1 MGKPRSRRRTARVN
15 PSGVIRCSSS
25 GYGFVHTAEGDFFIP
40 ASKINGAIDGDKV
53 EVARLGA
60 SRKDGSNKRSDQD
73 DKARVVRVIRRA
85 QAEIVGVYEY
95 ADPLGIVVPRD
106 SKIPYDIFVLK
117 EDSLGAQDGDLVS
130 VEIISYPSRNAP
142 AVGAVKQLLGS
153 SDDAKSGTDL
163 LISAAK
169 IRTEF
174 PEEVIK
180 EAAECALDESH
191 ALLEGY
197 KDLRNDLIFTVDPSD
212 ARDFDDAISI
222 EKCDDKWHLG
232 IHIADVS
239 AYVHWGSVIDLEA
252 RMRGCSVYLPDRVI
266 PMIPEALSNNLCS
279 LVPGEVR
286 QSLSLE
292 VVMDSNYEVLSYE
305 IVPALIESK
314 FRLSYDDAWDI
325 IEGRARSFPDEL
337 CQRVIWASELSASL
351 QSNRQQCGMLS
362 MDTKEVKFGLNK
374 EGYPENIYFKEK
386 NQATSMIE
394 HIMILANI
402 LVAQYLKKR
411 ELPGIYRVHDAPD
424 AELLRDILP
433 VLGKMDIFKDF
444 EILKVSNLSKVS
456 LASTKRTHRII
467 SDVLLA
473 SESCPEHEVVAFS
486 VLRAMKQ
493 AYYSHESSLHYGLSA
508 QDYSHF
514 TSPIRRYPDLELHR
528 LVKAT
533 LFGRSELYSQEVAN
547 LPLISKHS
555 SQMEREAI
563 KLERK
568 VSSYYM
574 AMYMQQRVGEVFE
587 CIISGVKS
595 NGIYV
600 RFQNTAEAFISLRKL
615 GREYFAYDGRVGTL
629 QGQESGKCY
638 KLGGRLKVQLRDV
651 LLPEGKLDV
660 KLT

>member
-1 MGKPRSRRRTARVN
+1 MGKARSRRKTARVN
-15 PSGVIRCSSS
+15 PSGVIRCSGA
-25 GYGFVHTAEGDFFIP
+25 GYGFVSTAEGEYFIP
-40 ASKINGAIDGDKV
+40 ASKLNGAIDGDKV
-53 EVARLGA
+53 EVARLGS
-60 SRKDGSNKRSDQD
+60 SRRDGPSKRNSQD

-85 QAEIVGVYEY
+85 NAEVVGVYEY
-95 ADPLGIVVPRD
+95 ADPLGVVVPRD

-130 VEIISYPSRNAP
+130 VEIISFPTRNAP

-153 SDDAKSGTDL
+153 SDDVQTGTDL
-163 LISAAK
+163 MISAAK
-169 IRTEF
+169 IRVEF
-174 PEEVIK
+174 PEEVLV
-180 EAAECALDESH
+180 AAGECVLDETH

-212 ARDFDDAISI
+212 AKDFDDAISI
-222 EKCDDKWHLG
+222 EKYDDKWHLG

-239 AYVHWGSVIDLEA
+239 AYVPWGSSIDLEA
-252 RMRGCSVYLPDRVI
+252 RMRGCSVYLPDRVV
-266 PMIPEALSNNLCS
+266 PMIPESLSNNLCS
-279 LVPGEVR
+279 LVPGQVR
-286 QSLSLE
+286 QTLSLE
-292 VVMDSNYEVLSYE
+292 VVLDCNYNLLSFQ
-305 IVPALIESK
+305 IFPALIQSK
-314 FRLSYDDAWDI
+314 FRLSYDDAQDI

-337 CQRVIWASELSASL
+337 CKRVIWASELSTAL
-351 QSNRQQCGMLS
+351 QDKREQNGMLS
-362 MDTKEVKFGLNK
+362 MDTKEVKFGLNQD
-374 EGYPENIYFKEK
+374 GYPENIYFKEK

-411 ELPGIYRVHDAPD
+411 ELPGIFRVHDAPD

-433 VLGKMDIFKDF
+433 VLGKMDVFKDF
-444 EILKVSNLSKVS
+444 EILKINNLSKVS
-456 LASTKRTHRII
+456 LAGTKKTHNII
-467 SDVLLA
+467 SDILHKSA
-473 SESCPEHEVVAFS
+473 DCPEHEVVAFN

-493 AYYSHESSLHYGLSA
+493 ANYSHESSLHYGLGA

-528 LVKAT
+528 LVKST

-600 RFQNTAEAFISLRKL
+600 RFENTAEAFLSLKKL

-629 QGQESGKCY
+629 QGQESGMCY
-638 KLGGRLKVQLRDV
+638 KLGVRLKVQLRDV

-660 KLT
+660 KLV

>member
-1 MGKPRSRRRTARVN
+1 MGKARSRRKTARVN
-15 PSGVIRCSSS
+15 PSGVIRCSGA
-25 GYGFVHTAEGDFFIP
+25 GYGFVSTAEGEYFIP
-40 ASKINGAIDGDKV
+40 ASKLNGAIDGDKV
-53 EVARLGA
+53 EVARLGS
-60 SRKDGSNKRSDQD
+60 SRRDGPSKRNSQD

-85 QAEIVGVYEY
+85 NAEVVGVYEY
-95 ADPLGIVVPRD
+95 ADPLGVVVPRD

-117 EDSLGAQDGDLVS
+117 EDSLGAQDGDLVC
-130 VEIISYPSRNAP
+130 VEIISFPTRNAP

-153 SDDAKSGTDL
+153 SDDVQTGTDL
-163 LISAAK
+163 MISAAK
-169 IRTEF
+169 IRVEF
-174 PEEVIK
+174 PEEVLV
-180 EAAECALDESH
+180 AAGECVLDETH

-212 ARDFDDAISI
+212 AKDFDDAISI
-222 EKCDDKWHLG
+222 EKYDDKWHLG

-239 AYVHWGSVIDLEA
+239 AYVPWGSSIDLEA
-252 RMRGCSVYLPDRVI
+252 RMRGCSVYLPDRVV
-266 PMIPEALSNNLCS
+266 PMIPESLSNNLCS
-279 LVPGEVR
+279 LVPGQVR
-286 QSLSLE
+286 QTLSLE
-292 VVMDSNYEVLSYE
+292 VVLDCNYNLLSFQ
-305 IVPALIESK
+305 IFPALIQSK
-314 FRLSYDDAWDI
+314 FRLSYDDAQDI

-337 CQRVIWASELSASL
+337 CKRVIWASELSTAL
-351 QSNRQQCGMLS
+351 QDKREQNGMLS
-362 MDTKEVKFGLNK
+362 MDTKEVKFGLNQD
-374 EGYPENIYFKEK
+374 GYPENIYFKEK

-411 ELPGIYRVHDAPD
+411 ELPGIFRVHDAPD

-433 VLGKMDIFKDF
+433 VLGKMDVFKDF
-444 EILKVSNLSKVS
+444 EILKINNLSKVS
-456 LASTKRTHRII
+456 LAGTKKTHNII
-467 SDVLLA
+467 SDILHKSA
-473 SESCPEHEVVAFS
+473 DCPEHEVVAFN

-493 AYYSHESSLHYGLSA
+493 ANYSHESSLHYGLGA

-528 LVKAT
+528 LVKST

-600 RFQNTAEAFISLRKL
+600 RFENTAEAFLSLKKL

-629 QGQESGKCY
+629 QGQESGMCY
-638 KLGGRLKVQLRDV
+638 KLGVRLKVQLRDV

-660 KLT
+660 KLV

>member
-1 MGKPRSRRRTARVN
+1 MGKARSRRKIARVN
-15 PSGVIRCSSS
+15 PSGIIRCSSS
-25 GYGFVHTAEGDFFIP
+25 GYGFVNTAEGDFFIP

-60 SRKDGSNKRSDQD
+60 SKRDTSNKRNSQD
-73 DKARVVRVIRRA
+73 DKARVVRVIRRGHA
-85 QAEIVGVYEY
+85 NVVGVYEF
-95 ADPLGIVVPRD
+95 ADPLGVVVPRD
-106 SKIPYDIFVLK
+106 SRIPYDIFVLK
-117 EDSLGAQDGDLVS
+117 KDSLGAQDGDLVS
-130 VEIISYPSRNAP
+130 VEIISYPTRNAP
-142 AVGAVKQLLGS
+142 AIGVVTQLLGS
-153 SDDAKSGTDL
+153 SDDVQTGTDL

-174 PEEVIK
+174 PEEVLK
-180 EAAECALDESH
+180 AASECVLDESH

-197 KDLRNDLIFTVDPSD
+197 KDLRNELIFTVDPSD

-222 EKCDDKWHLG
+222 EKCEDKWHLG

-239 AYVHWGSVIDLEA
+239 AYVHWGSATDLEA

-266 PMIPEALSNNLCS
+266 PMLPEALSCELCS

-286 QSLSLE
+286 QTLSLE
-292 VVMDSNYEVLSYE
+292 VVLDSNYELLSFQ
-305 IVPALIESK
+305 IFPALIQSK
-314 FRLSYDDAWDI
+314 FRLSYDDALDI
-325 IEGRARSFPDEL
+325 IEGSPRSFPEKL
-337 CQRVIWASELSASL
+337 CKRVIWASELSASF
-351 QSNRQQCGMLS
+351 QQKREQNGMLN
-362 MDTKEVKFGLNK
+362 MDTKEVKFGLNQD
-374 EGYPENIYFKEK
+374 GYPENLYFKEK

-411 ELPGIYRVHDAPD
+411 ELPAIYRVHDAPD

-433 VLGKMDIFKDF
+433 VIGKMDIFQNF
-444 EILKVSNLSKVS
+444 EILKIDNLSKVS
-456 LASTKRTHRII
+456 LASTNKTHKII
-467 SDVLLA
+467 DDIMHQSA
-473 SESCPEHEVVAFS
+473 GYPEHEIVAFN

-493 AYYSHESSLHYGLSA
+493 AYYSHDSSPHYGLNA
-508 QDYSHF
+508 IDYSHF

-533 LFGRSELYSQEVAN
+533 LFGRRELYSQEVAN

-555 SQMEREAI
+555 SKMEREAI

-574 AMYMQQRVGEVFE
+574 AMYMQQRIGEVFE
-587 CIISGVKS
+587 CIVSGVKS
-595 NGIYV
+595 NGVYV
-600 RFQNTAEAFISLRKL
+600 RFENTAEAFLSLKKL
-615 GREYFAYDGRVGTL
+615 GREYFVYDGRVGTL

-638 KLGGRLKVQLRDV
+638 KLGVKLKVQLRDV

-660 KLT
+660 KLA